1 MVWTR
6 AGVSPRPMLGRST
19 KSWSLGSHRC
29 WLSGARHR
37 ARHHPRRRIRL
48 HQLRLHRRPH
58 LRLSHLR
65 LHPHRPRL
73 AFSTAGGVR
82 RFRSRSAERDGGS
95 LVSNFELLDRLELRS
110 FWAGRGACANGLAD
124 LASVGLWTKR
134 RYKQAELQSLSGW
147 AVNTWS
153 RFARQRGSEAFPP
166 NCCPPRTPTPTPAP
180 APAPD
185 RTKVSPAA
193 MCRLQWLL
201 VAKPLLAALLGN
213 LPSSRDWQD
222 VVAAADSALHNNNSA
237 LPTKLHELSSWDFLP
252 PSTP

>member
-1 MVWTR
+1 
-6 AGVSPRPMLGRST
+6 MLGRST

-134 RYKQAELQSLSGW
+134 RYADGTSGRRGPTRMDASDGIWHPFLQLLL
-147 AVNTWS
+147 
-153 RFARQRGSEAFPP
+153 
-166 NCCPPRTPTPTPAP
+166 PPRRRIQPMLRPRQLLRVTRRHPRTGTRALRTTARGLRGLRPTPLL
-180 APAPD
+180 D
-185 RTKVSPAA
+185 RWRNQS
-193 MCRLQWLL
+193 
-201 VAKPLLAALLGN
+201 
-213 LPSSRDWQD
+213 
-222 VVAAADSALHNNNSA
+222 
-237 LPTKLHELSSWDFLP
+237 P
-252 PSTP
+252 PSI